1 MKLVI
6 ILITMAC
13 SMLTAIDILENYNF
27 NKNIKIF
34 TFFIIPLIFLHYNFD
49 LYEFYL
55 QIHTSLKS

>member
-6 ILITMAC
+6 ILITMTC

>member
-34 TFFIIPLIFLHYNFD
+34 TFFIIPLLFLHFNFD
-49 LYEFYL
+49 LYDLYNKFQE
-55 QIHTSLKS
+55 SLNT

>member
-13 SMLTAIDILENYNF
+13 SMLSAIDILENYNF

-34 TFFIIPLIFLHYNFD
+34 TFFIIPILFLHFNFD
-49 LYEFYL
+49 LYDFYL
-55 QIHTSLKS
+55 KINTSLKS